1 MFRLK
6 TLLPL
11 LFPRLSPL
19 VTASLLAIGLSTSIG
34 CSDDA
39 KELDCTGDR
48 CDDIDFFVE
57 LDQGADWEQFRSLYR
72 YTSQGSRMVPYRWL
86 INLEQATGE
95 SRFVNASNMQRMGF
109 NMEPNPS
116 AESRSLNP
124 DNLPI
129 GVVRDPESGMFG
141 EEWAGLTCSACH
153 TGTITYKNTSF
164 LIDGAS
170 GMLDLHRLEAELL
183 DAVEETILDADK
195 LARFNEKVLGAAS
208 TPEERASLK
217 TNLEDYWVMLGA
229 RIERGAPAVPGR
241 LVGQSGTIDLP
252 PGPGR
257 VDAFTILINE
267 TICEML
273 PEPDNCRPSNT
284 PTTYGQIWGI
294 GDLDWA
300 QTNSLTHAVLGRNV
314 GEVLGVYAH
323 SSLDNC
329 GPDKPQLCD
338 FNSSVDIDNLVAIE
352 DWLKDLDSPKWP
364 SQFPKVDTS
373 LAAKG
378 EELYKRDCESCHS
391 LPDSAGKYPANDP
404 NPDTPN
410 NCRTFVE
417 TTSTPICFDYQG
429 VDLLG
434 GLAAA
439 NCDAPAQI
447 GTDPFLA
454 ANVLGRTGKTGI
466 LAPIFSGRETVSA
479 AELLGTMQT
488 IIIQQ
493 AFEKNGY
500 SPDDMQRALD
510 YRDSATP
517 PLAQLTGYKARPLAG
532 VAFAAPYLH
541 NNSVVSVFELLM
553 EPGERAKEFWVG
565 RTEFEPEKLGYD
577 SSAPKAGESLFRFD
591 TSIPGNLNVGHE
603 FGTAASSYDGDRAQD
618 RLAVLEFL
626 KTLDVTPRTEPSSC
640 E

>member
-1 MFRLK
+1 MFQLK
-6 TLLPL
+6 KLLSLLSLPL
-11 LFPRLSPL
+11 LLTSS
-19 VTASLLAIGLSTSIG
+19 VLAFGLSTSTG
-34 CSDDA
+34 CSDDTDSS
-39 KELDCTGDR
+39 DCTGDR

-57 LDQGADWEQFRSLYR
+57 LDQGAKWEQFRSLYR

-86 INLEQATGE
+86 INLEQATSQ
-95 SRFVNASNMQRMGF
+95 SRFVNAANMQRLGF

-129 GVVRDPESGMFG
+129 GLVHDTEPGMFG
-141 EEWAGLTCSACH
+141 ESWAGLTCSACH
-153 TGTITYKNTSF
+153 TGTMTYKNTSF

-170 GMLDLHRLEAELL
+170 GLLDLFRTESELL
-183 DAVEETILDADK
+183 DAVGETIFKADK
-195 LARFNEKVLGAAS
+195 LARFNENVLGASS
-208 TPEERASLK
+208 TPEERAALK
-217 TNLEDYWVMLGA
+217 TNLEDYWLMLAA
-229 RIERGAPAVPGR
+229 RIERSAPAVPGA
-241 LVGQSGTIDLP
+241 LVGQSDTIDLP

-273 PEPDNCRPSNT
+273 PQPENCRPSNT
-284 PTTYGQIWGI
+284 PTTYGQVWGI

-300 QTNSLTHAVLGRNV
+300 QTNSLTHASLGRNV

-329 GPDKPQLCD
+329 GPDNATVCD
-338 FNSSVDIDNLVAIE
+338 FNSTVDIDNLVAIE

-364 SQFPKVDTS
+364 SQFPKIDTT
-373 LAAKG
+373 LASAG
-378 EELYKRDCESCHS
+378 EALYKRDCESCHS
-391 LPDSAGKYPANDP
+391 LPTDGKYPTSDP

-410 NCRTFVE
+410 DCRTFVK

-429 VDLLG
+429 TDLLG

-439 NCDAPAQI
+439 NCDAPAVI

-454 ANVLGRTGKTGI
+454 ANVLARTGNTGI
-466 LAPIFSGRETVSA
+466 LAPIFGGRETVSA

-493 AFEKNGY
+493 AFAKGGY
-500 SPDDMQRALD
+500 SGDDMARALD

-517 PLAQLTGYKARPLAG
+517 GLAQIAGYKARPLAG
-532 VAFAAPYLH
+532 IAFAAPYLH
-541 NNSVVSVFELLM
+541 NNAVASIYELLLK
-553 EPGERAKEFWVG
+553 PSERAKEFWVG
-565 RTEFEPEKLGYD
+565 RTEFDPEKLGYD
-577 SSAPKAGESLFRFD
+577 SSAPKTGEELFHFD
-591 TSIPGNLNVGHE
+591 ATIPGNLNIGHE
-603 FGTAASSYDGDRAQD
+603 FGTAASEYSGDREQD
-618 RLAVLEFL
+618 RLAVLEYL